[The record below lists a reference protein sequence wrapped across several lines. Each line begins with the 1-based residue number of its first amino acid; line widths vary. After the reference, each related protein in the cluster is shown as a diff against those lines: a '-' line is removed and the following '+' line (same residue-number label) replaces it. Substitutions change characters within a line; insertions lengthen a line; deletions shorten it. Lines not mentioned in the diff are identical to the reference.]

1 MFLLQEGPFAENLV
15 LPKNYQLII
24 FFSNLKKVE
33 WISYIELDEV
43 REVQIQ
49 SCFKCN
55 AEFHYPTSILEFK
68 DVLENFKVQSRAS
81 SETAIDSSS
90 LMTIM
95 IKKM

>member
-1 MFLLQEGPFAENLV
+1 M
-15 LPKNYQLII
+15 
-24 FFSNLKKVE
+24 E

-43 REVQIQ
+43 REAQIQ

-55 AEFHYPTSILEFK
+55 VEFHYPTSILEFK

-90 LMTIM
+90 LITIM
-95 IKKM
+95 SKKM